1 MSNHPDEESLVM
13 LYYGEPQ
20 PEALRAHLNECPDC
34 RQRYDALVR
43 VLDACDDLPVPEP
56 PLGFESR
63 MWHRLE
69 SRITPPRHFYRN
81 WLTLAAVA
89 AMLVVAFLAGR
100 FSRPPQAPSLAISDE
115 GRQRVLAAALS
126 DHIERSQMVLLDLTN
141 EPEDASLDRD
151 RARRLL
157 AENRLYR
164 QTAAGAG
171 KANVAQTL
179 DELERLLVDISHGA
193 STEEVKSRI
202 DSESLLFKLRVLG
215 SNLRQTDK
223 PKPEVQSPRSALNG
237 PRSLEFL

>member
-1 MSNHPDEESLVM
+1 MPSHPDEESLVM

-20 PEALRAHLNECPDC
+20 PEALRAHLSECQEC

-69 SRITPPRHFYRN
+69 SRISPPRHFYRN
-81 WLTLAAVA
+81 WLALAAVA
-89 AMLVVAFLAGR
+89 AMLIVAFMAGR
-100 FSRPPQAPSLAISDE
+100 FSRPHTPSLAISDE

-141 EPEDASLDRD
+141 EPGDAAIDRD
-151 RARRLL
+151 RARSLL

-223 PKPEVQSPRSALNG
+223 PEVQSPRSALNG
-237 PRSLEFL
+237 PKYLESL